1 MPARIASFFV
11 ACSVVAILA
20 MTSIASAS
28 AYSNLF
34 VYGDNLGNIYKVSM
48 HTIPQ
53 SPPYYMRRF
62 SNGPLAVEYLAN
74 SCFRC

>member
-53 SPPYYMRRF
+53 SPPY
-62 SNGPLAVEYLAN
+62 
-74 SCFRC
+74 